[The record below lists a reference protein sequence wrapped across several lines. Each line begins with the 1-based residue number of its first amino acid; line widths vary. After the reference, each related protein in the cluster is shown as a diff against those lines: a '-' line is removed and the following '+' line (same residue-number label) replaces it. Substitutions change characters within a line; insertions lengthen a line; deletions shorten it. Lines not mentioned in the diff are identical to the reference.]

1 MVSFIVRHVGTWR
14 TPTCFSTSDDVGKR
28 AYLRNVCRNA
38 ESNKQRESLNATYPL
53 VFSFRD
59 AVSGNGFVA
68 YVAVSGRV
76 LLTNEGDGD
85 IWMFG
90 VQPGG
95 IAGGGHERSEAFRE
109 FKKSYLSVFFDI
121 AAEATSFEDFEESV
135 KLFFSEVNEPNL
147 GVWDEAVA
155 AVRAGR
161 LSLSDL
167 KSRDADSCPPKID
180 VKRIDNQATASDN
193 SFDEIREAA

>member
-1 MVSFIVRHVGTWR
+1 LSAT
-14 TPTCFSTSDDVGKR
+14 
-28 AYLRNVCRNA
+28 
-38 ESNKQRESLNATYPL
+38 TYPL

-76 LLTNEGDGD
+76 LLTDEGDGD

-121 AAEATSFEDFEESV
+121 AAEAVSFENFEESV
-135 KLFFSEVNEPNL
+135 KLFFSEVNAPNL
-147 GVWDEAVA
+147 DAWTEAVA

-167 KSRDADSCPPKID
+167 KATDSDSCPPKIE
-180 VKRIDNQATASDN
+180 VRRIDKLATANDN
-193 SFDEIREAA
+193 TFDEIRKAA

>member
-1 MVSFIVRHVGTWR
+1 LSAT
-14 TPTCFSTSDDVGKR
+14 
-28 AYLRNVCRNA
+28 
-38 ESNKQRESLNATYPL
+38 TYPL
-53 VFSFRD
+53 VFTFRD

-68 YVAVSGRV
+68 YVAVCGRV
-76 LLTNEGDGD
+76 LLTDEGDGD

-95 IAGGGHERSEAFRE
+95 VAGGGRERSEAFHE

-121 AAEATSFEDFEESV
+121 AAEAASFEDFEKSA

-147 GVWDEAVA
+147 DVWAGSVA
-155 AVRAGR
+155 AVRAGK

-167 KSRDADSCPPKID
+167 KAMNADSCPPKIE
-180 VKRIDNQATASDN
+180 VRRIDTQANASDN

>member
-1 MVSFIVRHVGTWR
+1 MSAT
-14 TPTCFSTSDDVGKR
+14 
-28 AYLRNVCRNA
+28 
-38 ESNKQRESLNATYPL
+38 TYPL

-76 LLTNEGDGD
+76 LLTDEGDGD

-95 IAGGGHERSEAFRE
+95 IAGGGRERSEAFRE

-121 AAEATSFEDFEESV
+121 AAEATSFEDFEKSV
-135 KLFFSEVNEPNL
+135 RQFFSEVNEPNL
-147 GVWDEAVA
+147 GVWSEAVA
-155 AVRAGR
+155 AVRAGK

-167 KSRDADSCPPKID
+167 EAMNADLCPPRIEIR
-180 VKRIDNQATASDN
+180 RIDTRATASDN